1 MADLRIG
8 VVGAGVGGAFTAKFL
23 RELGVNATIEVF
35 DANERAGG
43 RVLDTTTLL
52 GEPLAQ
58 ELGASMAITQNRYV
72 RDAADKLGLKRRSL
86 RDSPGRGS
94 GRLAVVGADGAIA
107 FTESGF
113 APLTVARLL
122 RRYGGRSLRNV
133 KGVASEFIANFSRLY
148 DAQDAGRAFR
158 SPRDLLAEA
167 SMEEWPARAC
177 GAALGEVAAE
187 GTAELVEALMRNN
200 YGQDAAPAGALC
212 CFTAVAPL
220 AAGGSKAA
228 FKIEGGNAQL
238 AARLL
243 ARANASTRF
252 GHRVT
257 AVERR
262 PRRGRRRALA
272 PVPPPLRR
280 RR

>member
-1 MADLRIG
+1 MNAVNAADLRIG
-8 VVGAGVGGAFTAKFL
+8 VVGAGVGGAFTAHFL
-23 RELGVNATIEVF
+23 RELLGVNVTIVVF

-167 SMEEWPARAC
+167 SM
-177 GAALGEVAAE
+177 
-187 GTAELVEALMRNN
+187 
-200 YGQDAAPAGALC
+200 
-212 CFTAVAPL
+212 
-220 AAGGSKAA
+220 
-228 FKIEGGNAQL
+228 
-238 AARLL
+238 
-243 ARANASTRF
+243 
-252 GHRVT
+252 
-257 AVERR
+257 
-262 PRRGRRRALA
+262 
-272 PVPPPLRR
+272 
-280 RR
+280 